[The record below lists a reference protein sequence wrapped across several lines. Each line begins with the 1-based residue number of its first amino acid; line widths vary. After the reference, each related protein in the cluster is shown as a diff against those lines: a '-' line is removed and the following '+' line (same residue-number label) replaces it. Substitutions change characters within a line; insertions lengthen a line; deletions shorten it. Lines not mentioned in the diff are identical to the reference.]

1 MFKWFEFDKLS
12 KITITTLDPDP
23 NENEK
28 WDPDPNQNVEDL
40 RHTAE
45 KDGIFVRIVSL
56 YTAVLGH

>member
-28 WDPDPNQNVEDL
+28 WDPDPSGSGDHGEYNCKTIASIQSIIN
-40 RHTAE
+40 
-45 KDGIFVRIVSL
+45 
-56 YTAVLGH
+56 